1 MQTRQPPASHVCVLA
16 TGSASIMTSKTRLH
30 RPLAAAALATL
41 QSASLAAQAQDSQQP
56 PQQLPKISV
65 GAEGDTGDYK
75 TEQASSPRYTEP
87 LLDTPRTITVIP
99 AAVIRDQGATN
110 LRDVLRNSPGIT
122 FQAGEGGGGLP
133 GDQNFSVRGFSSRN
147 SLFID
152 GVRDTGAYVRDSF
165 NLQQVEV
172 IKGPNGTVSGR
183 SATSGA
189 INQVTKTPQSRDF
202 QDYSLGFGTE
212 QFGRA
217 TADINAAFGDSMAL
231 RVNAMYHESEVSNR
245 DVAEN
250 QRWGF
255 APSLAIGLNGPT
267 RFTLAL
273 SYLEEDNV
281 PDYGLPWGTLTQ
293 TTAADPSH
301 NGTFPTGAYDAN
313 PPVDQSNFYGL
324 RNYDFED
331 VTSESATARLEHD
344 FSDTLTLS
352 NVTRYVST
360 DRSSAITAPRP
371 PNRQLQLRDMD
382 VDNITNLTDVTLRF
396 DTGGLTHA
404 LVTGLEL
411 AREKTHNRNSAQTT
425 NQPPIPD
432 FYLPDPDQ
440 QPFGPMS
447 ANTGNPSETQADT
460 AAVYLLDTISVGEH
474 WQFSAGLRH
483 DRAEIDFTSRS
494 YMTGAVIDDL
504 SRSEQE
510 TTYHAAVV
518 YKPRDNG
525 SLYIAYG
532 TGFDP
537 TFDAGAVGSGLSSAP
552 GQANYVNLEPEKS
565 KNLELGT
572 KWDLLDG
579 RLSLNAAI
587 FRMEKTNVRTRTGTG
602 GNTEAFVLDGEQRVD
617 GVELS
622 TSGMI
627 TEAWSIFAGVSYLD
641 SEYKQSLNS
650 LEQGQELAL
659 VPQESGNLWTTY
671 VLPFGLTIGT
681 GIQYVGEVVRT
692 RTAALGEV
700 RIADYFL
707 VDAMA
712 SYPLTE
718 RTLLRLNAT
727 NIADEEYVDRV
738 GGGHYVPGAGRTVSL
753 TANFSF

>member
-1 MQTRQPPASHVCVLA
+1 
-16 TGSASIMTSKTRLH
+16 MTSRPTLH
-30 RPLAAAALATL
+30 GSLAATVLATL
-41 QSASLAAQAQDSQQP
+41 QSASMAAQAEEAQP
-56 PQQLPKISV
+56 PPRELPKISV
-65 GAEGDTGDYK
+65 GAESDAADYRA
-75 TEQASSPRYTEP
+75 EQASSPRYTEP

-172 IKGPNGTVSGR
+172 IKGPNGTIAGR

-202 QDYSLGFGTE
+202 QDYSIGFGSE

-217 TADINAAFGDSMAL
+217 TADVNTAFGDSMAL

-245 DVAEN
+245 DVVEN

-255 APSLAIGLNGPT
+255 APSLAIGLSGAT

-281 PDYGLPWGTLTQ
+281 PDYGLPWGTVTQ
-293 TTAADPSH
+293 TTASDPSH
-301 NGTFPTGAYDAN
+301 NGTFPTGAYNAN

-331 VTSESATARLEHD
+331 VTSESATARIEHD
-344 FSDTLTLS
+344 FSEALTLS

-371 PNRQLQLRDMD
+371 PNRQLQRRDMD
-382 VDNITNLTDVTLRF
+382 VDNITNLTDVTFRF

-411 AREKTHNRNSAQTT
+411 AREKTHNRNSSQTT
-425 NQPPIPD
+425 NQPQMLD
-432 FYLPDPDQ
+432 FYQPDPN
-440 QPFGPMS
+440 QPPLGPMP
-447 ANTGNPSETQADT
+447 ANTGNPSETQVDT
-460 AAVYLLDTISVGEH
+460 AAVYLLDTISVGED

-483 DRAEIDFTSRS
+483 DRADVDFTSRS
-494 YMTGAVIDDL
+494 FTTGAVIDDL
-504 SRSEQE
+504 SRSEEE

-518 YKPRDNG
+518 YKPRENG
-525 SLYIAYG
+525 SVYVAYG

-537 TFDAGAVGSGLSSAP
+537 TFDAGAVGSGLSSVP
-552 GQANYVNLEPEKS
+552 GQANYVNLEPEES
-565 KNLELGT
+565 ENFEIGT
-572 KWDLLDG
+572 KWDLAEG

-587 FRMEKTNVRTRTGTG
+587 FRMEKSNVRTRSGTG

-617 GVELS
+617 GIELS
-622 TSGMI
+622 ASGMI
-627 TEAWSIFAGVSYLD
+627 TQAWSIFAGVSYLD
-641 SEYKQSLNS
+641 SEYSQSLNS

-659 VPQESGNLWTTY
+659 VPQASGNLWTTY

-700 RIADYFL
+700 RVSEYFL

-712 SYPLTE
+712 SYPVTE
-718 RTLLRLNAT
+718 RILLRLNAT
-727 NIADEEYVDRV
+727 NVADEEYVDRV